1 MQRVMNIETSQKI
14 GEEVVIKGW
23 VNVRRDMGKIIFLDM
38 RDKTGIVQVVLV
50 PGELSDRGKEMMQS
64 LRAEDCLAI
73 TGVVNKRGEKQINPN
88 MATGQVEVLAK
99 DIEVYNHAETP
110 PFEVDQDTSS
120 VSEELRLKYRY
131 LDLRTERMSK
141 NLQMRAKVISSF
153 RRYLDAQGFLEI
165 ETPTLVKGTPEG
177 AREFLVPSRQH
188 AGKFYVLPQSPQQFK
203 QLLMVA
209 GMEKYYQIAR
219 CYRDEDARGDRQPEF
234 TQLDLEM
241 SFVEREDIL
250 AVLEGMMIE
259 MVKEV
264 VPEKKLTFKPF
275 KIFTYA
281 ESMEKYGTDKPDLR
295 EDKNDP
301 NELAFAWIIDFPMF
315 ELNSQGEMTTAHH
328 PFCMINPEDE
338 NLLESEPLKVRADT
352 WDLVLNGYELSSGS
366 IRIHKPEIQ
375 AKIFKVLGLTDED
388 VQAKFGHMLEAFK
401 FGAPPH
407 GGSAPGIDRLVMILC
422 NEPSIREVIAF
433 PKTGDARDLLMGAP
447 SELSTEQIA
456 EVNITSLSRS
466 K

>member
-1 MQRVMNIETSQKI
+1 MNRVMNTETSQKI

-23 VNVRRDMGKIIFLDM
+23 VNVRRDMGKIIFIDL
-38 RDKTGIVQVVLV
+38 RDRSAIVQVVLV
-50 PGELSDRGKEMMQS
+50 PSELSDRGKEVMAN

-88 MATGQVEVLAK
+88 MATGEVEVLAK

-110 PFEVDQDTSS
+110 PFEVDQDTSR
-120 VSEELRLKYRY
+120 VSEELRLKHRY
-131 LDLRTERMSK
+131 LDLRTERMAK
-141 NLQMRAKVISSF
+141 NLEIRAKMITSF
-153 RRYLDAQGFLEI
+153 RRFLDDQGFLEI

-177 AREFLVPSRQH
+177 AREYLVPSRQH

-209 GMEKYYQIAR
+209 GVEKYYQIAR

-241 SFVEREDIL
+241 SFVDREDIL
-250 AVLEGMMIE
+250 NVVEN
-259 MVKEV
+259 MVIKMVEEV
-264 VPEKKLTFKPF
+264 VPDKKLTFKPF
-275 KIFTYA
+275 KRITYA

-295 EDKNDP
+295 EDKNDS
-301 NELAFAWIIDFPMF
+301 NELAFTWVVDFPMF
-315 ELNSQGEMTTAHH
+315 ELNSQGQMTTAHH

-338 NLLESEPLKVRADT
+338 ELLDSEPLKVRADT

-366 IRIHKPEIQ
+366 IRIHKADIQ
-375 AKIFKVLGLTDED
+375 AKIFKTLGLSDED

-407 GGSAPGIDRLVMILC
+407 GGSAPGLDRLAMLLC

-433 PKTGDARDLLMGAP
+433 PKTGDARDLMMGAP

-456 EVNITSLSRS
+456 EANINVAKSS
-466 K
+466 

>member
-1 MQRVMNIETSQKI
+1 MKRVMNTETSQKI

-38 RDKTGIVQVVLV
+38 RDKSGILQVVLV
-50 PGELSDRGKEMMQS
+50 PSELSDRGKEVMQN
-64 LRAEDCLAI
+64 LRPEDCLAI

-88 MATGQVEVLAK
+88 MATGEVEVLAK

-110 PFEVDQDTSS
+110 PFEVDGDTSA

-131 LDLRTERMSK
+131 LDLRTERMQK
-141 NLQMRAKVISSF
+141 NLEIRAKMITSF
-153 RRYLDAQGFLEI
+153 RKYLDDRGFLEI

-188 AGKFYVLPQSPQQFK
+188 PGKFYVLPQSPQQFK

-241 SFVEREDIL
+241 SFVDREDIL
-250 AVLEGMMIE
+250 EVLEGMMTE
-259 MVKEV
+259 MVKQV

-275 KIFTYA
+275 KILTYA

-301 NELAFAWIIDFPMF
+301 NELAFAWVVDFPMF
-315 ELNSQGEMTTAHH
+315 ELNSQGQMTTAHH

-338 NLLESEPLKVRADT
+338 GLLDSEPLKVRADT
-352 WDLVLNGYELSSGS
+352 WDLVLNGYEASSGS
-366 IRIHKPEIQ
+366 IRIHKPDIQ
-375 AKIFKVLGLTDED
+375 TKIFKTLGLSDED
-388 VQAKFGHMLEAFK
+388 VQSKFGHMLEAFK

-407 GGSAPGIDRLVMILC
+407 GGSAPGLDRLAMLLC

-433 PKTGDARDLLMGAP
+433 PKTGDARDLMMGAP

-456 EVNITSLSRS
+456 EANINVAKSS
-466 K
+466 

>member
-1 MQRVMNIETSQKI
+1 MNTETSQKI
-14 GEEVVIKGW
+14 GDEVVIKGW
-23 VNVRRDMGKIIFLDM
+23 VNVRRNMGKIIFLDM
-38 RDKTGIVQVVLV
+38 RDRSGIVQVVLV
-50 PGELSDRGKEMMQS
+50 PSELSDRAKEVMEN
-64 LRAEDCLAI
+64 LRAEDCLAV

-88 MATGQVEVLAK
+88 MDTGEVEVLAK

-110 PFEVDQDTSS
+110 PFEVDQDTSK
-120 VSEELRLKYRY
+120 VNEELRLKYRY
-131 LDLRTERMSK
+131 LDLRTERMQK
-141 NLQMRAKVISSF
+141 NLEVRSKMITSF
-153 RRYLDAQGFLEI
+153 RKYLDDKGFLEI

-177 AREFLVPSRQH
+177 AREYLVPSRQH
-188 AGKFYVLPQSPQQFK
+188 PGKFYVLPQSPQQFK

-209 GMEKYYQIAR
+209 GVEKYYQIAR

-241 SFVEREDIL
+241 SFVDRGDIL
-250 AVLEGMMIE
+250 EVLEGMMVE

-264 VPEKKLTFKPF
+264 VPDKRLTFKPF
-275 KIFTYA
+275 KILTYA

-315 ELNSQGEMTTAHH
+315 ELNSQGQMTTAHH
-328 PFCMINPEDE
+328 PFCMINSEDE
-338 NLLESEPLKVRADT
+338 KLLETEPLKVRADT

-366 IRIHKPEIQ
+366 IRIHKADIQ
-375 AKIFKVLGLTDED
+375 AKIFKTLGLSDEE
-388 VQAKFGHMLEAFK
+388 VRVKFGHMLEAFK

-407 GGSAPGIDRLVMILC
+407 GGSAPGLDRLAMLLC

-433 PKTGDARDLLMGAP
+433 PKTGDASDLLMGAP

-456 EVNITSLSRS
+456 EMNINVSKRS
-466 K
+466 

>member
-1 MQRVMNIETSQKI
+1 MNRVMNTETSRKI

-38 RDKTGIVQVVLV
+38 RDKSGIVQVVLV
-50 PGELSDRGKEMMQS
+50 PSELSDRGKEVMDS
-64 LRAEDCLAI
+64 LRAEDCLAV

-88 MATGQVEVLAK
+88 MVTGEVEVLAK

-110 PFEVDQDTSS
+110 PFEVDQDTSP

-131 LDLRTERMSK
+131 LDLRSERMAK
-141 NLQMRAKVISSF
+141 NLEIRSKMITSF
-153 RRYLDAQGFLEI
+153 RRFLDDQGFLEI

-177 AREFLVPSRQH
+177 AREYLVPSRVH
-188 AGKFYVLPQSPQQFK
+188 PGKFYVLPQSPQQFK

-209 GMEKYYQIAR
+209 GVEKYYQIAR

-234 TQLDLEM
+234 TQLDMEM

-250 AVLEGMMIE
+250 NVLEEMMIK
-259 MVKEV
+259 MVQEV

-275 KIFTYA
+275 KILTYA

-301 NELAFAWIIDFPMF
+301 NELAFAWIVDFPMF

-328 PFCMINPEDE
+328 PFCMINKEDE
-338 NLLESEPLKVRADT
+338 ELLDSEPLKVRADT

-366 IRIHKPEIQ
+366 IRIHDSKIQ
-375 AKIFKVLGLTDED
+375 KKIFEVLGLSDDEIRE
-388 VQAKFGHMLEAFK
+388 KFGHMLEAFSY
-401 FGAPPH
+401 GAPPH
-407 GGSAPGIDRLVMILC
+407 GGSAPGLDRLAMILC

-433 PKTGDARDLLMGAP
+433 PKTGDARDLMMGAP
-447 SELSTEQIA
+447 SELPTEQIA
-456 EVNITSLSRS
+456 EANINCLNLD
-466 K
+466 

>member
-1 MQRVMNIETSQKI
+1 MNIETSQKI

-50 PGELSDRGKEMMQS
+50 PAELSDRGKDVMS
-64 LRAEDCLAI
+64 NLRAEDCLAI
-73 TGVVNKRGEKQINPN
+73 TGMVNKRGEKQINPN
-88 MATGQVEVLAK
+88 MATGEVEVLAK

-110 PFEVDQDTSS
+110 PFEVDQDTSA

-131 LDLRTERMSK
+131 LDLRTERMKK
-141 NLQMRAKVISSF
+141 NLELRAKMIASF

-209 GMEKYYQIAR
+209 GVEKYYQIAR

-250 AVLEGMMIE
+250 NVIEKMMIE
-259 MVKEV
+259 MIKEV
-264 VPEKKLTFKPF
+264 VPEKKLSSEPF
-275 KIFTYA
+275 QRITYA
-281 ESMEKYGTDKPDLR
+281 EAMEKYGTDKPDLR
-295 EDKNDP
+295 KDKNDP
-301 NELAFAWIIDFPMF
+301 NELAFAWVVDFPMF
-315 ELNSQGEMTTAHH
+315 ELNSQGQMTTAHH

-375 AKIFKVLGLTDED
+375 AKVFKVLGLTDED

-407 GGSAPGIDRLVMILC
+407 GGSAPGLDRLAMLLC
-422 NEPSIREVIAF
+422 GEPSIREVIAF

-456 EVNITSLSRS
+456 EANIKTATSR
-466 K
+466 

>member
-1 MQRVMNIETSQKI
+1 MQRIMNTETSQKI
-14 GEEVVIKGW
+14 GDEVVIKGW
-23 VNVRRDMGKIIFLDM
+23 VNVRRNMGKIIFLDM
-38 RDKTGIVQVVLV
+38 RDRSGIVQVVLV
-50 PGELSDRGKEMMQS
+50 PSELSDRAKEVMEN
-64 LRAEDCLAI
+64 LRAEDCLAV

-88 MATGQVEVLAK
+88 MDTGEVEVLAK

-110 PFEVDQDTSS
+110 PFEVDQDTSK
-120 VSEELRLKYRY
+120 VNEELRLKYRY
-131 LDLRTERMSK
+131 LDLRTERMQK
-141 NLQMRAKVISSF
+141 NLEVRSKMITSF
-153 RRYLDAQGFLEI
+153 RKYLDDKGFLEI

-177 AREFLVPSRQH
+177 AREYLVPSRQH
-188 AGKFYVLPQSPQQFK
+188 PGKFYVLPQSPQQFK

-209 GMEKYYQIAR
+209 GVEKYYQIAR

-241 SFVEREDIL
+241 SFVDRGDIL
-250 AVLEGMMIE
+250 EVLEGMMVE

-264 VPEKKLTFKPF
+264 VPDKRLTFKPF
-275 KIFTYA
+275 KILTYA

-315 ELNSQGEMTTAHH
+315 ELNSQGQMTTAHH
-328 PFCMINPEDE
+328 PFCMINSEDE
-338 NLLESEPLKVRADT
+338 KLLETEPLKVRADT

-366 IRIHKPEIQ
+366 IRIHKADIQ
-375 AKIFKVLGLTDED
+375 AKIFKTLGLSDEE
-388 VQAKFGHMLEAFK
+388 VRVKFGHMLEAFK

-407 GGSAPGIDRLVMILC
+407 GGSAPGLDRLAMLLC

-433 PKTGDARDLLMGAP
+433 PKTGDASDLLMGAP

-456 EVNITSLSRS
+456 EMNINVSKRS
-466 K
+466 

>member
-1 MQRVMNIETSQKI
+1 MKRVMNSETSQKI

-38 RDKTGIVQVVLV
+38 RDRSGIVQVVLV
-50 PGELSDRGKEMMQS
+50 PSELSDRGKEVMES
-64 LRAEDCLAI
+64 LRSEDCLAI

-88 MATGQVEVLAK
+88 MATGEVEVLAK
-99 DIEVYNHAETP
+99 DIQVYNHAETP
-110 PFEVDQDTSS
+110 PFEVDGDTSA

-131 LDLRTERMSK
+131 LDLRTERMKK
-141 NLQMRAKVISSF
+141 NLEIRAKMITSF
-153 RRYLDAQGFLEI
+153 RKYLDDKGFLEI

-177 AREFLVPSRQH
+177 AREYLVPSRQH
-188 AGKFYVLPQSPQQFK
+188 PGKFYVLPQSPQQFK

-241 SFVEREDIL
+241 SFVDREDIL
-250 AVLEGMMIE
+250 EVLEGMMTE

-264 VPEKKLTFKPF
+264 VPDKKMTFKPF
-275 KIFTYA
+275 KILTYA

-301 NELAFAWIIDFPMF
+301 NELAFAWIVDFPMF
-315 ELNSQGEMTTAHH
+315 ELNSQGQMTTAHH

-338 NLLESEPLKVRADT
+338 ELLDSEPLKVRADT
-352 WDLVLNGYELSSGS
+352 WDLVLNGYEVSSGS

-375 AKIFKVLGLTDED
+375 AKVFKTLGLSDED
-388 VQAKFGHMLEAFK
+388 VQEKFGHMLEAFK

-407 GGSAPGIDRLVMILC
+407 GGSAPGLDRLAMLLC

-456 EVNITSLSRS
+456 EANITIIN

>member
-1 MQRVMNIETSQKI
+1 MKRVMNTETSLKI

-38 RDKTGIVQVVLV
+38 RDRTGILQVVLV
-50 PGELSDRGKEMMQS
+50 PSELSDRGREVMAN

-73 TGVVNKRGEKQINPN
+73 TGIVNKRGEKQINPN
-88 MATGQVEVLAK
+88 MATGEVEVLAK
-99 DIEVYNHAETP
+99 DIEVYNHADTP
-110 PFEVDQDTSS
+110 PFEVDGDTSA

-131 LDLRTERMSK
+131 LDLRTERMRK
-141 NLQMRAKVISSF
+141 NLEIRAKMISSF
-153 RRYLDAQGFLEI
+153 RKYLDDRGFLEI

-177 AREFLVPSRQH
+177 AREYLVPSRQH
-188 AGKFYVLPQSPQQFK
+188 PGKFYVLPQSPQQFK

-250 AVLEGMMIE
+250 EVLEGMMIA

-264 VPEKKLTFKPF
+264 VPEKKLAFKPF
-275 KIFTYA
+275 KILTYA

-301 NELAFAWIIDFPMF
+301 NELAFAWVIDFPMF
-315 ELNSQGEMTTAHH
+315 ELNSQGQMTTAHH

-338 NLLESEPLKVRADT
+338 TLLDSEPLKVRADT

-375 AKIFKVLGLTDED
+375 AKIFKTLGLSDED

-407 GGSAPGIDRLVMILC
+407 GGSAPGLDRLAMLLC

-456 EVNITSLSRS
+456 EANIRS
-466 K
+466 ITN

>member
-1 MQRVMNIETSQKI
+1 M
-14 GEEVVIKGW
+14 
-23 VNVRRDMGKIIFLDM
+23 
-38 RDKTGIVQVVLV
+38 
-50 PGELSDRGKEMMQS
+50 
-64 LRAEDCLAI
+64 
-73 TGVVNKRGEKQINPN
+73 VNKRGEKQINPN
-88 MATGQVEVLAK
+88 MATGEVEVLAK

-110 PFEVDQDTSS
+110 PFEVDQDTSA

-131 LDLRTERMSK
+131 LDLRTERMKK
-141 NLQMRAKVISSF
+141 NLELRAKMIASF

-209 GMEKYYQIAR
+209 GVEKYYQIAR

-250 AVLEGMMIE
+250 NVIEKMMIE
-259 MVKEV
+259 MIKEV
-264 VPEKKLTFKPF
+264 VPEKKLSSEPF
-275 KIFTYA
+275 QRITYA
-281 ESMEKYGTDKPDLR
+281 EAMEKYGTDKPDLR
-295 EDKNDP
+295 KDKNDP
-301 NELAFAWIIDFPMF
+301 NELAFAWVVDFPMF
-315 ELNSQGEMTTAHH
+315 ELNSQGQMTTAHH

-375 AKIFKVLGLTDED
+375 AKVFKVLGLTDED

-407 GGSAPGIDRLVMILC
+407 GGSAPGLDRLAMLLC
-422 NEPSIREVIAF
+422 GEPSIREVIAF

-456 EVNITSLSRS
+456 EANIKTATSR
-466 K
+466 